1 MGNKIF
7 TVAIIGTG
15 GRGGYVYGT
24 LIHNLPDKFKIVAL
38 CDIKPQKLNFFAERF
53 GVSEENLFTDEKIFF
68 EKKCFFLCTYP
79 YCGLTLRINNLFKE
93 II

>member
-1 MGNKIF
+1 MRLSI
-7 TVAIIGTG
+7 V
-15 GRGGYVYGT
+15 
-24 LIHNLPDKFKIVAL
+24 LIDKDKYFIEKSKKVL
-38 CDIKPQKLNFFAERF
+38 YFFYERN
-53 GVSEENLFTDEKIFF
+53 VEKIFF